1 MAPRKSIK
9 GKKAPR
15 WTPAEVDRLRELVAK
30 EGTIAG
36 GVRAF
41 ASETGRGE
49 STVMNKWY
57 KLQHAPSGLSAAPTP
72 DSLASLSTDDL
83 VALHAA
89 SKAEIG
95 RRIEALRGAASDA

>member
-1 MAPRKSIK
+1 MK

-36 GVRAF
+36 GVRLF
-41 ASETGRGE
+41 AAETGRGE

-57 KLQHAPSGLSAAPTP
+57 KLQHAPNGAAVAATPESLS
-72 DSLASLSTDDL
+72 SLSTDEL
-83 VALHAA
+83 VALHQA
-89 SKAEIG
+89 SKVEIG
-95 RRIEALRGAASDA
+95 RRIEALRGVAE